1 MHRISRLYIL
11 LTLVSL
17 SVASAC
23 KKNNQRDFPVV
34 SFDEY
39 IYLNNPSNNELLNP
53 GGAVYTAGGYRGL
66 IIFRRYLNNDTYDF
80 GAFDRACPE
89 HYAEDC
95 SQLEISEDRVYAECP
110 CHGEKYLLFDGSP
123 NENAVISMVEYQCT
137 FDGAVI
143 RVRN

>member
-1 MHRISRLYIL
+1 M
-11 LTLVSL
+11 
-17 SVASAC
+17 
-23 KKNNQRDFPVV
+23 
-34 SFDEY
+34 
-39 IYLNNPSNNELLNP
+39 
-53 GGAVYTAGGYRGL
+53 YTAGGYRGL